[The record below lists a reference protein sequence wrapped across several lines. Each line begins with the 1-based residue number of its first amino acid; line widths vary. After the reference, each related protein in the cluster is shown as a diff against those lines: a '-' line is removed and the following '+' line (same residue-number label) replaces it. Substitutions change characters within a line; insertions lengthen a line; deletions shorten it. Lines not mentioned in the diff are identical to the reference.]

1 MKKRSSKKGPFKMG
15 GYPDHATHEQYIDS
29 APTYVDQSVLD
40 EGEAIRG
47 KIEGT
52 KIKRKQTLDKITDLV
67 SSDFM
72 TGIAKNIGSM
82 FIGKALDKRKKK
94 STRIISGE
102 QTKIA

>member
-1 MKKRSSKKGPFKMG
+1 MG

-29 APTYVDQSVLD
+29 APTYVDQEVLD
-40 EGEAIRG
+40 EGEAIRS
-47 KIEGT
+47 KMT
-52 KIKRKQTLDKITDLV
+52 KRKQTLDKITDLV